1 MLRLRRNLSQHDYRL
16 NLRPGKAR
24 RLSKAGR
31 HWAPIARQRATRKAR
46 HSGLA
51 WPTYCNK
58 PKGAPP
64 VMDGMGRTLAHGGRR
79 RPPEKEHLCL
89 GFFQCSF
96 PAICGAG
103 ALA

>member
-16 NLRPGKAR
+16 NLRPARVR

-31 HWAPIARQRATRKAR
+31 HWAPITRQRATREVR
-46 HSGLA
+46 HAGLA

-64 VMDGMGRTLAHGGRR
+64 FMDGMGRTVARGGRR
-79 RPPEKEHLCL
+79 CIAEKQYLRL
-89 GFFQCSF
+89 GFFEG
-96 PAICGAG
+96 PATGGAC
-103 ALA
+103 APA